1 MNRRDVLKWI
11 AGGSLGVLASGQRV
25 QARPYPLRTIQPKNP
40 WDPARLPA
48 GVRRKVLVVGGGLA
62 GLSAALELAE
72 RGYEVDV
79 DLVDAGFVPAMRSA
93 RTDLRSNMV
102 NGMPR
107 RRIAKTQEELRTSY
121 RPNDATAE
129 VA

>member
-1 MNRRDVLKWI
+1 MKDWCNNEGAKR
-11 AGGSLGVLASGQRV
+11 
-25 QARPYPLRTIQPKNP
+25 LREKIREY
-40 WDPARLPA
+40 W
-48 GVRRKVLVVGGGLA
+48 
-62 GLSAALELAE
+62 AE

-107 RRIAKTQEELRTSY
+107 RRIAKTQEEMRTSY
-121 RPNDATAE
+121 RPNDATVEA
-129 VA
+129 A

>member
-1 MNRRDVLKWI
+1 MKDWCNTEGAKRLREKIRDYW
-11 AGGSLGVLASGQRV
+11 
-25 QARPYPLRTIQPKNP
+25 
-40 WDPARLPA
+40 
-48 GVRRKVLVVGGGLA
+48 
-62 GLSAALELAE
+62 AE

-107 RRIAKTQEELRTSY
+107 RRIAKTQDELRTTY
-121 RPNDATAE
+121 RPVENSVEAA
-129 VA
+129 

>member
-1 MNRRDVLKWI
+1 MKDWCNAEGAKR
-11 AGGSLGVLASGQRV
+11 
-25 QARPYPLRTIQPKNP
+25 LREKIREY
-40 WDPARLPA
+40 WD
-48 GVRRKVLVVGGGLA
+48 
-62 GLSAALELAE
+62 E

>member
-1 MNRRDVLKWI
+1 MKDWCNTEGAKR
-11 AGGSLGVLASGQRV
+11 
-25 QARPYPLRTIQPKNP
+25 LREKIREY
-40 WDPARLPA
+40 W
-48 GVRRKVLVVGGGLA
+48 
-62 GLSAALELAE
+62 AE

-107 RRIAKTQEELRTSY
+107 RRIAKPQEDVRTSY
-121 RPNDATAE
+121 RPVDATIEA
-129 VA
+129 A